1 MGHRNNRRKNLR
13 DAVNMELREHKSSFA
28 VFWVLRGLVI
38 LCIVRQFFL
47 HNYEGCFF
55 GLLTLA
61 LLYLPSLVQVTLK
74 IEIPIGLEIAIF
86 CFIFA
91 AEILGEINAFYQKIP
106 FWDTMLHTIN
116 GFLCAAIGFSLV
128 LLLNSN
134 SKLTF
139 DLSPL
144 FLAIVAF
151 CFSMTIGVLWE
162 FFECFMDL
170 KFGMDMQKD
179 RIVDSI
185 HTVMLDTSVTNT
197 VISISD
203 IKDVILVHSDGSQ
216 EALGLGGYLDI
227 GIIDTMKDLFVNFI
241 GAVVFSAFGFLYAR
255 SNGKKRVVS
264 TFMPSKK
271 EEERDFLAKAKK
283 QNDE

>member
-1 MGHRNNRRKNLR
+1 
-13 DAVNMELREHKSSFA
+13 MELREHKSSFR
-28 VFWVLRGLVI
+28 VFWVLRCLVI

-47 HNYEGCFF
+47 HNYEACFF
-55 GLLTLA
+55 GLLTLV
-61 LLYLPSLVQVTLK
+61 LLYLPSLIQVTLK
-74 IEIPIGLEIAIF
+74 IEIPIGLEIAILF
-86 CFIFA
+86 FIFA
-91 AEILGEINAFYQKIP
+91 AEILGEINAFYQKIH

-128 LLLNSN
+128 LLLNNDSR
-134 SKLTF
+134 LTF

-144 FLAIVAF
+144 FLALVAF

-170 KFGMDMQKD
+170 QFGMDMQKD
-179 RIVDSI
+179 WVIASI

-197 VISISD
+197 VISVSD
-203 IKDVILVHSDGSQ
+203 IKDVIVVHNDGSQ

-241 GAVVFSAFGFLYAR
+241 GAVVFSVFGYLYAK
-255 SNGKKRVVS
+255 SNGQKKVVS

-271 EEERDFLAKAKK
+271 TEETDYLNCMK
-283 QNDE
+283 DEH

>member
-1 MGHRNNRRKNLR
+1 MGHRNNRRKNLK
-13 DAVNMELREHKSSFA
+13 DAVNMELREHKSSFR
-28 VFWVLRGLVI
+28 VFWVLRCLVI

-47 HNYEGCFF
+47 HNYEACFF
-55 GLLTLA
+55 GLLTLI

-74 IEIPIGLEIAIF
+74 IEIPIGLEIAILF
-86 CFIFA
+86 FIFA
-91 AEILGEINAFYQKIP
+91 AEILGEINAFYQKIY

-128 LLLNSN
+128 LLLNNDSR
-134 SKLTF
+134 LTF

-144 FLAIVAF
+144 FLALVAF

-170 KFGMDMQKD
+170 QFGMDMQKD
-179 RIVDSI
+179 RVVDAI
-185 HTVMLDTSVTNT
+185 HTVMLDSSMTNT
-197 VISISD
+197 VITITD
-203 IKDVILVHSDGSQ
+203 IQDVMIVHSDGSQ

-241 GAVVFSAFGFLYAR
+241 GAVVFSVFGFLYAR
-255 SNGKKRVVS
+255 SNGKKKVVS

-271 EEERDFLAKAKK
+271 EDTRDYLAQARNKTE
-283 QNDE
+283 Q